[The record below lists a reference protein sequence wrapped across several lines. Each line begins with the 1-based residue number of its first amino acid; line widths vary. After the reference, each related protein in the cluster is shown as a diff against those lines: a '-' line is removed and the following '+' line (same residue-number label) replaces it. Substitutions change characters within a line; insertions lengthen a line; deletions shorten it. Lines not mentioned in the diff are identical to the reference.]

1 MKALAE
7 TLGVSR
13 SNLVERLKGERSPR
27 RRYHKAH
34 DAAVLPLWCGG
45 WSIPGRRV
53 GYRRIGLMLE
63 RKGIVMNH
71 MA

>member
-13 SNLVERLKGERSPR
+13 SNLVERLKGERSHVGATTKRATR
-27 RRYHKAH
+27 RCCR
-34 DAAVLPLWCGG
+34 WSGG
-45 WSIPGRRV
+45 WSMPGRRV

-63 RKGIVMNH
+63 REGIVMNH